1 MMKSIFDKVS
11 NDSSKIVIKR
21 YSTSFYFSSSLLS
34 KSIRQDIFNVY
45 GFVRLADEIVDT
57 FHEFPKKELLDDFE
71 KELWRS
77 IDNKISLNPILN
89 SFQSTVNKYSIPKD
103 LIISFLDSMRMDLYK
118 KDYESIDEYKKYI
131 YGSADVVGL
140 MCLKVFVGGS
150 SEMYNSLS
158 PYAISLGSAFQKV
171 NFLRD
176 LKDDSNILNRV
187 YFPNVDMNNF
197 DESSKQEIITE
208 IEDDFK
214 NAIIGIVKLP
224 KNSKFAVYISYRY
237 YYKLLKKLKRI
248 SSENIVKKRI
258 RIDNFQKFIVI
269 VRSYVK
275 YQLNLI
281 KWI

>member
-1 MMKSIFDKVS
+1 MKSIFDKVS
-11 NDSSKIVIKR
+11 NDCSKLVIKR

-34 KSIRQDIFNVY
+34 KTIRQDIFNIY

-57 FHEFPKKELLDDFE
+57 FHEYPKQELLEDFE

-77 IDNKISLNPILN
+77 VDNKISLNPILN
-89 SFQSTVNKYSIPKD
+89 SFQHTVNKYSIPKD
-103 LIISFLDSMRMDLYK
+103 LINSFLDSMKMDLEK
-118 KDYESIDEYKKYI
+118 KEYNSVEEYKKYI

-140 MCLKVFVGGS
+140 MCLKVFVKGS
-150 SEMYNSLS
+150 ESSFSELS
-158 PYAISLGSAFQKV
+158 PFAISLGSAFQKV

-197 DESSKQEIITE
+197 NEKSKKEIILE
-208 IEDDFK
+208 IEKDFA
-214 NAIIGIVKLP
+214 NAVKGIVKLP
-224 KNSKFAVYISYRY
+224 KNSKFAVYIAYRY
-237 YYKLLKKLKRI
+237 YNKLLKKLKHT

-258 RIDNFQKFIVI
+258 RIHNLQKFIVI
-269 VRSYVK
+269 ARSYVK

-281 KWI
+281 QWI

>member
-1 MMKSIFDKVS
+1 MKSIFDKVS
-11 NDSSKIVIKR
+11 NDCSKIVIKR

-103 LIISFLDSMRMDLYK
+103 LIISFLDSMRMDLHK

-150 SEMYNSLS
+150 SEMYNNLS

-224 KNSKFAVYISYRY
+224 KNSKFAVYIAYRY

>member
-1 MMKSIFDKVS
+1 MKSIFDKVS

-197 DESSKQEIITE
+197 DESSKQEIIAE

-224 KNSKFAVYISYRY
+224 KNSKFAVYIAYRY

>member
-1 MMKSIFDKVS
+1 MKSMFDKVS
-11 NDSSKIVIKR
+11 NDCSKLVIKK

-34 KSIRQDIFNVY
+34 KTVRQDIFNIY

-57 FHEFPKKELLDDFE
+57 FHDYPKKELLEDFE

-77 IDNKISLNPILN
+77 IENKISLNPILN
-89 SFQSTVNKYSIPKD
+89 SFQFTVNKYSIPKD
-103 LIISFLDSMRMDLYK
+103 LISSFLDSMKMDLEK
-118 KDYESIDEYKKYI
+118 KEYDSVEEYKKYI

-140 MCLKVFVGGS
+140 MCLKVFVEGS
-150 SEMYNSLS
+150 ENQYDELSEF
-158 PYAISLGSAFQKV
+158 AISLGSAFQKV

-176 LKDDSNILNRV
+176 LKNDSNILNRV

-197 DESSKQEIITE
+197 TEESKKEIILE
-208 IEDDFK
+208 IEKDFK
-214 NAIIGIVKLP
+214 NAVKGIIKLP
-224 KNSKFAVYISYRY
+224 KNSKFAVYIAYRY
-237 YYKLLKKLKRI
+237 YLKLLKKLKRI
-248 SSENIVKKRI
+248 SSENIVKKRV
-258 RIDNFQKFIVI
+258 RIHNIQKFAVI

>member
-1 MMKSIFDKVS
+1 MKSIFDKVS
-11 NDSSKIVIKR
+11 NDCSKIVIKR

-103 LIISFLDSMRMDLYK
+103 LIISFLDSMRMDLHK

-150 SEMYNSLS
+150 SEMYNNLS
-158 PYAISLGSAFQKV
+158 TYAISLGSAFQKV
-171 NFLRD
+171 NFLRE

-197 DESSKQEIITE
+197 NESSKQEIITE

-224 KNSKFAVYISYRY
+224 KNSKFAHPCSRAPGRS
-237 YYKLLKKLKRI
+237 LSRGPGLPE
-248 SSENIVKKRI
+248 SSK
-258 RIDNFQKFIVI
+258 
-269 VRSYVK
+269 
-275 YQLNLI
+275 
-281 KWI
+281 

>member
-1 MMKSIFDKVS
+1 MKSIFDKVS
-11 NDSSKIVIKR
+11 NDCSKIVIKR

-103 LIISFLDSMRMDLYK
+103 LIISFLDSMRMDLHK

-150 SEMYNSLS
+150 SEMYNNLS

-224 KNSKFAVYISYRY
+224 KNSKFAVYIAYRY
-237 YYKLLKKLKRI
+237 YFKLLKKLKRI

-275 YQLNLI
+275 YRLNLI